1 MAGVGTAHLRPA
13 DEVLLQ
19 VADLHVEY
27 PAGRG
32 RRVSAVSGV
41 SFDVTEGETLGLVGE
56 SGCGKST
63 TARAVLQLPR
73 PTSGRVVFDGVDLTT
88 LRGEELRRVRTGVQM
103 IFQDPIASLNPR
115 RQVGDIV
122 REGLDIWPE
131 RLDHG
136 PSLSPSLSSE
146 AGTGAGATG
155 RTPATDRVRAVL
167 YRVGMDLEEVG
178 NRRPHEFS
186 GGQCQRICIA
196 RALALDP
203 RVLICDEPVSALDVS
218 IQAQILNLLE
228 DLKDVY
234 GLTMLFIAHD
244 LAVVKSIS
252 DRVCVMY
259 LGRICE
265 IGPTEFIFDRP
276 AHPYTAALLASIP
289 QLGPGG
295 EGTEDVLR
303 GDPPSPFDAPS
314 GCRFRTRCDRATE
327 LCAETVP
334 ELREV
339 SPGRFVACHF
349 PLTAPRS
356 DAAHAQPEAGTTSV
370 PAAAADSHP

>member
-1 MAGVGTAHLRPA
+1 MAGVGSAHLRPA

-19 VADLHVEY
+19 VTDLVVEY
-27 PAGRG
+27 SAGRG
-32 RRVSAVSGV
+32 RKVSAVSGV
-41 SFDVTEGETLGLVGE
+41 SFDVATGETLGLVGE

-73 PTSGRVVFDGVDLTT
+73 PTSGRVVFDGVDLTS
-88 LRGEELRRVRTGVQM
+88 LRGEELRRVRTGLQM

-115 RQVGDIV
+115 RQVADIV
-122 REGLDIWPE
+122 REGLDIWP
-131 RLDHG
+131 D
-136 PSLSPSLSSE
+136 LSHRQPGSGDTGDPEGAAGGE
-146 AGTGAGATG
+146 A
-155 RTPATDRVRAVL
+155 PAADQVRAVL
-167 YRVGMDLEEVG
+167 HSVGMDLDEVG
-178 NRRPHEFS
+178 NRRAHEFS

-228 DLKDVY
+228 DMKDLY

-265 IGPTEFIFDRP
+265 IGPTDAIFDAP
-276 AHPYTAALLASIP
+276 AHPYTEALLASIP
-289 QLGPGG
+289 QLDPGG
-295 EGTEDVLR
+295 DAGEDVLR
-303 GDPPSPFDAPS
+303 GDPPSPFDVPS
-314 GCRFRTRCDRATE
+314 GCRFRTRCPRATE
-327 LCAETVP
+327 FCAEEVP
-334 ELREV
+334 ELRAV

-349 PLTAPRS
+349 PLTAP
-356 DAAHAQPEAGTTSV
+356 PEAARHEGGPTSN
-370 PAAAADSHP
+370 PSAATSSRP

>member
-1 MAGVGTAHLRPA
+1 MAGVGSAHLRPA
-13 DEVLLQ
+13 EDVLLQ
-19 VADLHVEY
+19 VTDLHVDY

-32 RRVSAVSGV
+32 RKVSAVSGI
-41 SFDVTEGETLGLVGE
+41 SFDLATGETLALVGE

-63 TARAVLQLPR
+63 TARSVLQLPR
-73 PTSGRVVFDGVDLTT
+73 PTSGSVVFDGVDLTT
-88 LRGEELRRVRTGVQM
+88 LRGEELRRVRTGLQM

-131 RLDHG
+131 RPGRAPAGEPSEQAPGDPG
-136 PSLSPSLSSE
+136 PSP
-146 AGTGAGATG
+146 AA
-155 RTPATDRVRAVL
+155 ATDRVRAVL
-167 YRVGMDLEEVG
+167 HSVGMDLDEVG

-203 RVLICDEPVSALDVS
+203 QVLICDEPVSALDVS

-228 DLKDVY
+228 DMKDLY

-252 DRVCVMY
+252 DQVCVMY

-265 IGPTEFIFDRP
+265 IGPTGAIFDGP
-276 AHPYTAALLASIP
+276 AHPYTDALLASIP
-289 QLGPGG
+289 QLDPGD
-295 EGTEDVLR
+295 GTEDDALR

-314 GCRFRTRCDRATE
+314 GCRFRTRCPRAAE

-349 PLTAPRS
+349 PLTS
-356 DAAHAQPEAGTTSV
+356 DPPDATHPGAGVASV
-370 PAAAADSHP
+370 PSPAARSHP

>member
-19 VADLHVEY
+19 VTDLHVEY

-41 SFDVTEGETLGLVGE
+41 SFDMAEGETLGLVGE

-63 TARAVLQLPR
+63 TARALLQLPR
-73 PTSGRVVFDGVDLTT
+73 PTSGRVVFDAVDLTT

-115 RQVGDIV
+115 RQVADIV

-136 PSLSPSLSSE
+136 PSRSGE
-146 AGTGAGATG
+146 AGTGTGAGTG
-155 RTPATDRVRAVL
+155 NGANGSASATDRVRAVL
-167 YRVGMDLEEVG
+167 DSVGMDLDEVG

-228 DLKDVY
+228 DLKDLY

-265 IGPTEFIFDRP
+265 IGPTEVIFDRP
-276 AHPYTAALLASIP
+276 AHPYTEALLASIP
-289 QLGPGG
+289 QLDPGG

-334 ELREV
+334 ELRAV
-339 SPGRFVACHF
+339 TPGRFVACHF
-349 PLTAPRS
+349 PLTAARS
-356 DAAHAQPEAGTTSV
+356 DAAKPEGSTTSMP
-370 PAAAADSHP
+370 PAAAESHP

>member
-13 DEVLLQ
+13 EEVLLQ
-19 VADLHVEY
+19 ITDLHVEY
-27 PAGRG
+27 SAGRG
-32 RRVSAVSGV
+32 RTVHAVSGV
-41 SFDVTEGETLGLVGE
+41 SFDVAEGETLGLVGE

-73 PTSGRVVFDGVDLTT
+73 PTSGTVAFDGVDLTA
-88 LRGEELRRVRTGVQM
+88 LRGEELRRVRTGLQM

-115 RQVGDIV
+115 RRVGDIV
-122 REGLDIWPE
+122 REGLDIWPDHP
-131 RLDHG
+131 RLDG
-136 PSLSPSLSSE
+136 PDGD
-146 AGTGAGATG
+146 AAAA
-155 RTPATDRVRAVL
+155 ATDRVRVVL
-167 YRVGMDLEEVG
+167 SSVGMDLDEVG
-178 NRRPHEFS
+178 TRRAHEFS

-196 RALALDP
+196 RALVLDP

-228 DLKDVY
+228 DLKELY

-265 IGPTEFIFDRP
+265 IGPTDAIFDRP
-276 AHPYTAALLASIP
+276 AHPYTDALLASIP
-289 QLGPGG
+289 QLDPGSG
-295 EGTEDVLR
+295 AEEDVLA
-303 GDPPSPFDAPS
+303 GDPPSPFDVPS
-314 GCRFRTRCDRATE
+314 GCRFRTRCPRATD
-327 LCAETVP
+327 LCAEQVP

-339 SPGRFVACHF
+339 SDGRFVACHF
-349 PLTAPRS
+349 PLTGDP
-356 DAAHAQPEAGTTSV
+356 AQ
-370 PAAAADSHP
+370 